1 MNKCEVFDNCLKRY
15 DCDWCRDYEEYTPIN
30 LSIKSPRQLKNKEKK
45 KKERKV
51 KKISDAHKRGK
62 SNRRNGR
69 RAEREV
75 ENMLK
80 DMGLNAS
87 RTPLSGALK
96 TGHLIPQL
104 KDHVSGDIRIEYKD
118 KELIVECKRNIR
130 SDSWYKL
137 LETGVVHIDGFCY
150 GLRKEVFEYLLNG
163 LLEIEPEVL
172 PDTKFKL
179 LHKYFDQDNSDIVVV
194 TRPYREPLF
203 FLKED
208 TYKLF
213 GGI

>member
-104 KDHVSGDIRIEYKD
+104 KDHVSGDIRIQYKD

-179 LHKYFDQDNSDIVVV
+179 LHKYFDQDDSDIVVV